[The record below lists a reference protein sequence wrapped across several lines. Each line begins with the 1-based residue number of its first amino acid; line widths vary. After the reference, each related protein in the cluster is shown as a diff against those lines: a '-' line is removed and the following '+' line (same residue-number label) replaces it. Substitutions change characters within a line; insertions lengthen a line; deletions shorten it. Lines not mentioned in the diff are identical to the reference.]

1 MALSKRCRSP
11 CLFKFDRDFV
21 IRRAWEEASGI
32 VQPVELSASR
42 AIGESLRWRSRVA
55 PNDSA
60 MLEIEQA
67 LESVP
72 GWMVQSG
79 KLHRE
84 FRFRNFN
91 QAFGFM
97 TRAALYSETMN
108 HHPEWSNVYATVVV
122 DLVTHSA
129 GGITNA
135 GFRPREEDERGSRKS
150 FPSGRTPE

>member
-1 MALSKRCRSP
+1 MAESSRPERLS
-11 CLFKFDRDFV
+11 DT
-21 IRRAWEEASGI
+21 E
-32 VQPVELSASR
+32 VER
-42 AIGESLRWRSRVA
+42 
-55 PNDSA
+55 
-60 MLEIEQA
+60 A
-67 LESVP
+67 LEGVP
-72 GWMVQSG
+72 GWMVRSG

-129 GGITNA
+129 DGITKLDLDLAMKMNA
-135 GFRPREEDERGSRKS
+135 ISEEFSKRK
-150 FPSGRTPE
+150 GA

>member
-1 MALSKRCRSP
+1 MAESSHPERLS
-11 CLFKFDRDFV
+11 D
-21 IRRAWEEASGI
+21 A
-32 VQPVELSASR
+32 
-42 AIGESLRWRSRVA
+42 
-55 PNDSA
+55 
-60 MLEIEQA
+60 EIERS
-67 LESVP
+67 LDSVP

-97 TRAALYSETMN
+97 MRAALYSETMN

-129 GGITNA
+129 DGITNLDFA
-135 GFRPREEDERGSRKS
+135 LAKKMNSISEEFSNQKNA
-150 FPSGRTPE
+150 

>member
-1 MALSKRCRSP
+1 MAESSHPERLSN
-11 CLFKFDRDFV
+11 
-21 IRRAWEEASGI
+21 A
-32 VQPVELSASR
+32 
-42 AIGESLRWRSRVA
+42 
-55 PNDSA
+55 
-60 MLEIEQA
+60 EIEQA

-72 GWMVQSG
+72 GWMLRSG

-129 GGITNA
+129 DGITNLDFA
-135 GFRPREEDERGSRKS
+135 LAKKMNVISEELSDRKDA
-150 FPSGRTPE
+150 

>member
-1 MALSKRCRSP
+1 MVESIRPERLS
-11 CLFKFDRDFV
+11 
-21 IRRAWEEASGI
+21 ET
-32 VQPVELSASR
+32 
-42 AIGESLRWRSRVA
+42 
-55 PNDSA
+55 
-60 MLEIEQA
+60 EIEQS
-67 LESVP
+67 LDGVP

-129 GGITNA
+129 DGITNLDFA
-135 GFRPREEDERGSRKS
+135 LAKKMNAISEEFSKQKNA
-150 FPSGRTPE
+150 